1 MSTKSSL
8 KERLGPRVQIRDVVR
23 VASGT
28 RGRFLLK
35 AERYAV
41 KGPQAALALTKR
53 HMPLSEAHAAV
64 TRLFDEGEA
73 IVDMPVVEDAGALV
87 RDLAECNVVATVL
100 QVEAASA
107 ESK

>member
-1 MSTKSSL
+1 
-8 KERLGPRVQIRDVVR
+8 VQIRDVVR
-23 VASGT
+23 VASGS

-35 AERYAV
+35 AKRYAV

-53 HMPLSEAHAAV
+53 HMPLAEAHAAV

-73 IVDMPVVEDAGALV
+73 IVDVPVVEDAGVWV
-87 RDLAECNVVATVL
+87 RELAECNVVATVL
-100 QVEAASA
+100 EVEAALA

>member
-8 KERLGPRVQIRDVVR
+8 KERLGPRVQIQDAVR
-23 VASGT
+23 VTSGS

-35 AERYAV
+35 AKRYAV

-53 HMPLSEAHAAV
+53 HMPLSDAHAAV

-73 IVDMPVVEDAGALV
+73 IVDVPVVEDAGVLM
-87 RDLAECNVVATVL
+87 RELAECNVIVTAL
-100 QVEAASA
+100 QAEPASVQP
-107 ESK
+107 K